1 MRQPLVDHHVWKRV
15 FLDRGPFD
23 RASHVS
29 PDAVRL
35 ESRLELLH
43 ILVTLPVV
51 LFDRQQLKGADAQRI
66 DGRRQLARRLLQLI
80 DPVQPADETNEGSA
94 GGRPST
100 AVVAS

>member
-1 MRQPLVDHHVWKRV
+1 M
-15 FLDRGPFD
+15 FLECGPFD

-51 LFDRQQLKGADAQRI
+51 LFDRQQLKGTDAQRI
-66 DGRRQLARRLLQLI
+66 DGRGQLARRLLQLI
-80 DPVQPADETNEGSA
+80 DPVQPADETTQGSA

-100 AVVAS
+100 GLVAS